1 MSTINTTEIIAE
13 LAGQYIT
20 DNIVNAAKGVTK
32 GATKGAA
39 KGVTKGAKKGAV
51 KDDKTPVLS
60 SFTDEIAA
68 CFDFEQFI
76 LNASVK
82 IQELINRKIEEA
94 IETNKTDASSNNI
107 VEPVVEVKKKRA
119 TKKNEEQNGEV
130 TKRKRATKKNE
141 EPVVVVEEPVVVV
154 EEPVAVIEEP
164 VAVIEEQVV
173 VVEEPVA
180 VIEEQVVVTEEPVVV
195 AVEKPKR
202 KRVTKKPIE
211 PIEEPIEKPLEEPV
225 IKPVEEPV
233 IKPVEEKKTK
243 RGNKDK
249 CIDTDKK
256 NKKCV
261 LKKKEV
267 EVSDSDSVKSE
278 KKDTTLVLNKEQ
290 QHELHEL
297 YVNNYSAKE
306 SEMPKSHELY
316 DEEKSVN
323 TSDFIQPLSCIDEL
337 QEEELLSD
345 LSDIEE

>member
-1 MSTINTTEIIAE
+1 MTTINTTEIIAE

-20 DNIVNAAKGVTK
+20 ENIVNAAKGATK
-32 GATKGAA
+32 GAAKGAA

-107 VEPVVEVKKKRA
+107 DEPVVEVKKKRA
-119 TKKNEEQNGEV
+119 TKKNEEKNGEV

-141 EPVVVVEEPVVVV
+141 EPVAV
-154 EEPVAVIEEP
+154 VIEEP
-164 VAVIEEQVV
+164 VAVIEEPLAVIK
-173 VVEEPVA
+173 EPVA
-180 VIEEQVVVTEEPVVV
+180 VIEEPLTVTEEQVVV

-211 PIEEPIEKPLEEPV
+211 PV

-233 IKPVEEKKTK
+233 EPFIKPVEEKKTK
-243 RGNKDK
+243 RGNKDR
-249 CIDTDKK
+249 CINNDKQ

-267 EVSDSDSVKSE
+267 EVSDSDSAKSE
-278 KKDTTLVLNKEQ
+278 KKDKKNTTFVLTKEQ
-290 QHELHEL
+290 QHDLHEL
-297 YVNNYSAKE
+297 YVNNYSDSAKE
-306 SEMPKSHELY
+306 LEMPKLHELY
-316 DEEKSVN
+316 EEKSVN
-323 TSDFIQPLSCIDEL
+323 TYDFIQPLSCIDEL

-345 LSDIEE
+345 LSDIE